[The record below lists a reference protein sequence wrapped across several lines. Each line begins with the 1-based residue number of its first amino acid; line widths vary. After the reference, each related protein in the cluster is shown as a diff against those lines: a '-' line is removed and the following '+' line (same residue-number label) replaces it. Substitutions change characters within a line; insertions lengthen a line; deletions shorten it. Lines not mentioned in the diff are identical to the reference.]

1 MHDMIP
7 AADTFASA
15 QGIAEQLDVLDA
27 EQFLVANLHELGQFR
42 SDRQRV
48 TVESLVDQYNG
59 IVEAQETD
67 PSLRISRG

>member
-1 MHDMIP
+1 MHDMIA

-42 SDRQRV
+42 TDRQRV
-48 TVESLVDQYNG
+48 TVESLVDKYND